1 MYSGAYLSYAAF
13 IDLGNNAEYTR
24 GDLMKLFIATL
35 ALAIAAN
42 AAETTTTTTTAP
54 AAAPTTME
62 MKKEEGH
69 DMKKMAK
76 KAKKNKKG
84 EKAATGTEM
93 APATTEVKTETK

>member
-42 AAETTTTTTTAP
+42 AADTATAP
-54 AAAPTTME
+54 NTT
-62 MKKEEGH
+62 G
-69 DMKKMAK
+69 
-76 KAKKNKKG
+76 KG
-84 EKAATGTEM
+84 RFNANNVDLNRNFDCSWQATSSWRGQNRGRRYG
-93 APATTEVKTETK
+93 PVF